1 MSLAILTP
9 SPPQPSVMTTF
20 PASNPFFQVLGSLRP
35 PSPSPVLLLYGLAS
49 LPSLTLV
56 LRSHHPISIPASLL
70 PPSLLDFFSNLSLSL
85 PRLPPLLAPL
95 QRPPFLSPSS
105 SQIHNQNSAG
115 GGQGHMLLEPN
126 LCLSSGAR
134 SEAVLLPSEVSTKK
148 PRAEPCLLCPSLSS
162 PLTVTA
168 AFRARRHHPD
178 QAHPP
183 RLRSRPGPEDGNDLP
198 KGTHTVMQWQSGE
211 QAHCVP

>member
-1 MSLAILTP
+1 
-9 SPPQPSVMTTF
+9 
-20 PASNPFFQVLGSLRP
+20 
-35 PSPSPVLLLYGLAS
+35 
-49 LPSLTLV
+49 
-56 LRSHHPISIPASLL
+56 
-70 PPSLLDFFSNLSLSL
+70 
-85 PRLPPLLAPL
+85 
-95 QRPPFLSPSS
+95 
-105 SQIHNQNSAG
+105 
-115 GGQGHMLLEPN
+115 MLLEPN

-162 PLTVTA
+162 PLIETA

-198 KGTHTVMQWQSGE
+198 KGTRMVSSGSQGNRLTVSPRLAPCPLYLGVSS
-211 QAHCVP
+211 VPPWS